1 MGKKSRGQRIRQIQ
15 NRVKRGEYSLSS
27 KITDPKTVNGVFRAI
42 QKTEKKTQK
51 R

>member
-1 MGKKSRGQRIRQIQ
+1 MRKKSRGQRIKQIQ
-15 NRVKRGEYSLSS
+15 NKVKRGEYVVNN

-42 QKTEKKTQK
+42 QKTERKTQK